1 MKRGRVVAAMTRR
14 LALAVAG
21 ASLGCLALACGPS
34 STATQPT
41 TATQADT
48 DRPPSADGD
57 DAGPRARVPVGFGE
71 VVDDLEGK
79 VVAVISTVERRD
91 DDGRNRVQRG
101 IGAGVIVSEAG
112 EILTNEH
119 VVASASAVHVE
130 LADLRRVE
138 ARVLVRE
145 PRLDLALLRLEQ
157 PVAGLEPVRFR
168 DHPARPGEWVMA
180 VGQPFGLG
188 NTVTVGI
195 VSGLA
200 RDFAELGG
208 PEGLRP
214 DGVWSFI
221 QTDAS
226 VNIGNS
232 GGPLVDVDGEVVG
245 ITTAVRV
252 DGQGLAFAI
261 PVEIVDH
268 FLTEIREHGRVRHPR
283 LGIRAKNVGPEV
295 FPARMRAVAV
305 TQVDP
310 GGPGDAAGLRADD
323 IVLAVEGE
331 PVGRVSDVTYRVL
344 LHGAREPLRLSV
356 ARGETRLELELQPTF
371 DE

>member
-1 MKRGRVVAAMTRR
+1 MSLRGGPLLSA
-14 LALAVAG
+14 ALAV
-21 ASLGCLALACGPS
+21 LAACGS
-34 STATQPT
+34 NGA
-41 TATQADT
+41 AT
-48 DRPPSADGD
+48 DRGSASTVRADDHGSPTVTSADEPSAT
-57 DAGPRARVPVGFGE
+57 ARVPVGFAD
-71 VVDDLEGK
+71 VVSSLEGS

-101 IGAGVIVSEAG
+101 IGAGVIVSSTG

-130 LADLRRVE
+130 LADLRRVP
-138 ARVLVRE
+138 AHVVVRD

-157 PVAGLEPVRFR
+157 PVDDLRPVTFR
-168 DHPARPGEWVMA
+168 DVPARPGEWVMA

-188 NTVTVGI
+188 NTMTVGI
-195 VSGLA
+195 VSGLG

-208 PEGLRP
+208 PDGLRP

-232 GGPLVDVDGEVVG
+232 GGPLVDIRGEVVG

-261 PVEIVDH
+261 PVELVHH
-268 FLTEIREHGRVRHPR
+268 FLDEIREQGRVRHPR

-295 FPARMRAVAV
+295 YPARMRAVAV
-305 TQVDP
+305 THVED
-310 GGPGDAAGLRADD
+310 GGPGDEAGLLAGD
-323 IVLAVEGE
+323 IILAVDGE
-331 PVGRVSDVTYRVL
+331 PVGRVSEVTYRVL
-344 LHGAREPLRLSV
+344 LHGADGKLALTV
-356 ARGETRLELELQPTF
+356 ARDGDATTELTLRPHVE
-371 DE
+371 